1 MLSHHYKH
9 WLSTEDDRRCFDC
22 ENMHGKIYEI
32 DEIPN
37 PEPPLHEHCRCSISP
52 MQAVIAGT
60 ATRDKRNG
68 LDWWIIQLGALPP
81 YYISDDDA
89 YALGWKPKRGNLH
102 EVAPGKMLTRGIYKN
117 RDGHLPTADGR
128 IWFEADI
135 NYVSGRRNTE
145 RILFSND
152 GLIFV
157 TYDHYASFIEIVDN
171 T

>member
-1 MLSHHYKH
+1 MLFRS
-9 WLSTEDDRRCFDC
+9 
-22 ENMHGKIYEI
+22 
-32 DEIPN
+32 
-37 PEPPLHEHCRCSISP
+37 
-52 MQAVIAGT
+52 
-60 ATRDKRNG
+60 
-68 LDWWIIQLGALPP
+68 LPP
-81 YYISDDDA
+81 YTISDDDA
-89 YALGWKPKRGNLH
+89 YALDWKPKRGNLH
-102 EVAPGKMLTRGIYKN
+102 EVAPGKKLTRGIYKN

>member
-1 MLSHHYKH
+1 
-9 WLSTEDDRRCFDC
+9 
-22 ENMHGKIYEI
+22 MHGKIYAI

-37 PEPPLHEHCRCSISP
+37 PEPPLHEQCRCSISP

-81 YYISDDDA
+81 YTISDDDA
-89 YALGWKPKRGNLH
+89 YDLGWRPKRGNLH
-102 EVAPGKMLTRGIYKN
+102 EIAPGKMLTRGIYKN